1 MNEVMQFGFLSISWI
16 DLVDVAIVAVAF
28 WFVYRSLRD
37 TLALQVLFLLSI
49 LLVLSFFTDAL
60 GLETVN
66 WILRRLG
73 DIGLIAF
80 VVLFQP
86 ELRRLVLLL
95 TRGRVFRL
103 FLRTR
108 STEVIDIVVDAIED
122 LTSSHIGA
130 LIVFSRADHIKV
142 TVDTGVKLN
151 ATASAELL
159 SSIFNP
165 RSPLH
170 DGAVV
175 IDGQM
180 LVAARCVLPLSTTQR
195 VGSRTLGT
203 RHRAG
208 LGLSEQAD
216 AVVVIVSEER
226 GTVSL
231 AYGGELEIDIPLPL
245 LRVTLQQRI
254 SSYLSA

>member
-1 MNEVMQFGFLSISWI
+1 MNDLFQLGFLSISWL
-16 DLVDVAIVAVAF
+16 DLLDVAIVAAAF

-37 TLALQVLFLLSI
+37 TLALQVLFLLSV
-49 LLVLSFFTDAL
+49 LLLLNFVTDAL
-60 GLETVN
+60 GLQTVS

-73 DIGLIAF
+73 DVGLIAF

-86 ELRRLVLLL
+86 ELRRLLLL
-95 TRGRVFRL
+95 FTRWRVFRL
-103 FLRTR
+103 FLRSR
-108 STEVIDIVVDAIED
+108 STEVIDIVVDAVEQMTT
-122 LTSSHIGA
+122 LHIGA
-130 LIVFSRADHIKV
+130 LIVFSRADHVKV

-159 SSIFNP
+159 ESIFHP

-175 IDGQM
+175 IDGQQV
-180 LVAARCVLPLSTTQR
+180 VAARCVLPLSMTQR
-195 VGSRTLGT
+195 VGSRVLGT

-208 LGLSEQAD
+208 LGLSEQAE
-216 AVVVIVSEER
+216 AVVLIVSEER

-231 AYGGELEIDIPLPL
+231 AYSGELEMDIPLSL
-245 LRVTLQQRI
+245 LGATLQQRLA
-254 SSYLSA
+254 SVLAS

>member
-1 MNEVMQFGFLSISWI
+1 MNEILQLGFLSISWL
-16 DLVDVAIVAVAF
+16 DLLDVAIVAGTF

-37 TLALQVLFLLSI
+37 TLALQVLFLLGI
-49 LLVLSFFTDAL
+49 LLLLSFVTDAL
-60 GLETVN
+60 GLQTVN

-73 DIGLIAF
+73 DVGLIAF

-95 TRGRVFRL
+95 TRWRVFRV
-103 FLRTR
+103 FLRPRT
-108 STEVIDIVVDAIED
+108 SEVVDTVVEAVEEM
-122 LTSSHIGA
+122 TSKHIGG
-130 LIVFSRADHIKV
+130 LIVFSRGDHVKV

-151 ATASAELL
+151 ATASAELFV
-159 SSIFNP
+159 SIFNP

-175 IDGQM
+175 VDGQQI
-180 LVAARCVLPLSTTQR
+180 VAARCVLPLSTTQR
-195 VGSRTLGT
+195 VGNHMLGT

-216 AVVVIVSEER
+216 VVVLIISEER
-226 GTVSL
+226 GTTSL
-231 AYGGELEIDIPLPL
+231 AYGGELEIDVPIPL
-245 LRVTLQQRI
+245 LRATLQQRLTAVLA
-254 SSYLSA
+254 S